1 MLSKKHNKKLGAHCD
16 GNRLKIE
23 SLLSQ
28 NRVSRA
34 WKIHQSSSN
43 GIKDLQN
50 NQMN

>member
-1 MLSKKHNKKLGAHCD
+1 MLSKKHNKKLCAHRN
-16 GNRLKIE
+16 GNFIKIK

-28 NRVSRA
+28 NRGSRA
-34 WKIHQSSSN
+34 WKTHQSHSN